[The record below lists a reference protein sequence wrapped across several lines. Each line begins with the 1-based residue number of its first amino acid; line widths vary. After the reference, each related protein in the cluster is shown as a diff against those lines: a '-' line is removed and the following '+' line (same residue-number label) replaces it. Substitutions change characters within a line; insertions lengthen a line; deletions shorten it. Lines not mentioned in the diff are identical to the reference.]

1 MVDRE
6 HELIEVVGSGA
17 TDPALRSGLWE
28 PIVGPEAE
36 SVIEQVA
43 SSERP
48 TLRHE
53 SCEVLS
59 NCLPPTGPQGHRTG
73 LVIGHIQSGKTLS
86 FTTISALAHD
96 NGFRLI
102 IVIAGTSTNLLH
114 QSTNRLQEDLNA
126 EGFWGRWRIY
136 RSDDPEIRN
145 GDAERIRAHLQRW
158 EDSDIEEDER
168 QTVLIT
174 VMKERTHLD
183 KVIRILLQ
191 LDLAN
196 VPALVVDDEA
206 DQASLN
212 IAVRSGEESSIYRRM
227 LQLRSLVPRH
237 TFLQYTATPQALLL
251 INLIDRLSPD
261 FGQVLTPGEAYT
273 GGRTFFRDYLDLVRR
288 IPPADVPTRSQP
300 IMAPPDS
307 LLEAMQLFF
316 IGVAVG
322 IINRYQDTRNRSMMI
337 HPTYRTDPH
346 TMYAHW
352 VRSIQGRWE
361 RTLELEA
368 SDPDRQEFLTEFR
381 AAYDDLSSTVDQ
393 LPAFED
399 VIRRLP
405 RALRETHV
413 EEVNASRGQ
422 TPQINW
428 SRNYAWI
435 LVGGQALDRGFT
447 VEGLTVTY
455 MPRGLGVGNADTIQQ
470 RARWFGYKT
479 EYLGYCRVF
488 LPDNVIGAYRDYVDH
503 EEDVRRRL
511 QEHLRTG
518 RPLKAWRRAFIL
530 SGALSPTRRE
540 VLGHDITRG
549 NYRDRWFSPRSPHAS
564 EDTVEENRTLVRD
577 FINAVRWALH
587 SDDPRLREHHRHRVA
602 RNLPLREVY
611 EHLLVDF
618 TYASPRDSLYYT
630 GVLLQIGSYLAEH
643 PHAACTIYLMR
654 PGQTSARGADDEG
667 EEISQLF
674 QGAYPVEGEPKIYS
688 GDRQVRADEELT
700 IQIHHLD
707 VYQGPVHAGQRLAAD
722 VPVLA
727 IWVPADLSAP
737 WVIQDQDEPD

>member
-17 TDPALRSGLWE
+17 IDPALRSGLWE

-36 SVIEQVA
+36 SVIEQVP
-43 SSERP
+43 SSERL
-48 TLRHE
+48 TLREE

-59 NCLPPTGPQGHRTG
+59 NCLPPAGRQGHRTG

-114 QSTNRLQEDLNA
+114 QCTNRLQEDLNA

-191 LDLAN
+191 LDLAD

-307 LLEAMQLFF
+307 LLEAMQRFF
-316 IGVAVG
+316 VGVAVG
-322 IINRYQDTRNRSMMI
+322 IINRYQDTTNRSMMI

-361 RTLELEA
+361 RTLELED
-368 SDPDRQEFLTEFR
+368 SDPDRQELLTEFR
-381 AAYDDLSSTVDQ
+381 AAYDDLSGTVDQ
-393 LPAFED
+393 LPAFQE

-479 EYLGYCRVF
+479 DYLGYCRVF
-488 LPDNVIGAYRDYVDH
+488 LPDNVIGAYRDYVEH

-518 RPLKAWRRAFIL
+518 RPLKAWKRAFIL
-530 SGALSPTRRE
+530 SGALR
-540 VLGHDITRG
+540 
-549 NYRDRWFSPRSPHAS
+549 AS
-564 EDTVEENRTLVRD
+564 NK
-577 FINAVRWALH
+577 
-587 SDDPRLREHHRHRVA
+587 
-602 RNLPLREVY
+602 
-611 EHLLVDF
+611 
-618 TYASPRDSLYYT
+618 T
-630 GVLLQIGSYLAEH
+630 GV
-643 PHAACTIYLMR
+643 
-654 PGQTSARGADDEG
+654 
-667 EEISQLF
+667 
-674 QGAYPVEGEPKIYS
+674 
-688 GDRQVRADEELT
+688 
-700 IQIHHLD
+700 
-707 VYQGPVHAGQRLAAD
+707 
-722 VPVLA
+722 
-727 IWVPADLSAP
+727 
-737 WVIQDQDEPD
+737 